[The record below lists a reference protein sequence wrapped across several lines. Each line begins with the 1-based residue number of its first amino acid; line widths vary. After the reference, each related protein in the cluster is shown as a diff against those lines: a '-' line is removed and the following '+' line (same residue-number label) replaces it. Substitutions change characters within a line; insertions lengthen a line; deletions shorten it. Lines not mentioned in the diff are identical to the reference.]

1 MSYKKI
7 IISLIITGIFFFSV
21 SLYFFQQNYQK
32 QQKKPTTQNT
42 ETTQPSTP
50 PNNHYLFK
58 SKGGHFDTYF
68 PQNVLDINSDIKVE
82 KDESSISFSLL
93 SSSDKTITGQMINK
107 TQVLYPKISQTGNA
121 YIDLRYSVSGDQ
133 ISEEFILNQKQTFPV
148 FKQKINLFNAF
159 VANYSKSIQF
169 NHPGTNKLLWYIP
182 TPFMYE
188 QNNPT
193 TKHDGVKFTLNCDQ
207 PNIPLKDCRTLILTK
222 EITPEGQKW
231 LNDPNRNYPVII
243 DPTVKDNCWG
253 LNDLCDQNCLYSSLI
268 GATTVYATC
277 TATDCTSACWGFD
290 DVCKP
295 TLCIYTQT
303 LTYTYSNQASPCSN
317 NGQCYV
323 ANDESGYPDCETPPN
338 NDGTNDDCFYNKG
351 NLWNKYKTY
360 SSCGAF
366 SCYSQIG
373 NCIWYAAKKQYN
385 VSNPVT
391 RYSSASGGCVPG
403 SGSCYSITWDGIF
416 FYSGNTP
423 CGSSNCTVVPDVL
436 FTATTCAW
444 YGELGGDSL
453 MFEGVMLESLL
464 IN

>member
-32 QQKKPTTQNT
+32 QQKKPTSQNT
-42 ETTQPSTP
+42 ETTQPSAP

-133 ISEEFILNQKQTFPV
+133 ISEEFILNQKQTFPI

-159 VANYSKSIQF
+159 VANYSQSIQF
-169 NHPGTNKLLWYIP
+169 NHPGTNQLLWYIP

-193 TKHDGVKFTLNCDQ
+193 VKHDGVKFILTCDD
-207 PNIPLKDCRTLILTK
+207 PNISLKNCRTLTLIK

-253 LNDLCDQNCLYSSLI
+253 LGDLCDSGCVYNSLNAS
-268 GATTVYATC
+268 GTVYSTC
-277 TATDCTSACWGFD
+277 TQNNCTTGCWSISSSCNASCTWCSRGSTTYYPTKADCNAGTNGNVQVNGTNSCCTTDGSGSCWRFNTALGTWYGGASCTSYTGLYD
-290 DVCKP
+290 SSTVCSWITGP
-295 TLCIYTQT
+295 TQ
-303 LTYTYSNQASPCSN
+303 YS
-317 NGQCYV
+317 
-323 ANDESGYPDCETPPN
+323 
-338 NDGTNDDCFYNKG
+338 
-351 NLWNKYKTY
+351 Y
-360 SSCGAF
+360 S
-366 SCYSQIG
+366 
-373 NCIWYAAKKQYN
+373 

-391 RYSSASGGCVPG
+391 RYTGGTPYCTPG
-403 SGSCYSITWDGIF
+403 SGNCYKLTSDGDNT
-416 FYSGNTP
+416 YTSGNACPSTG
-423 CGSSNCTVVPDVL
+423 CNKSGVL
-436 FTATTCAW
+436 YTAETCSW

>member
-68 PQNVLDINSDIKVE
+68 PQNILDINSDIKIE

-107 TQVLYPKISQTGNA
+107 TQVLYPKISQTGDA

-159 VANYSKSIQF
+159 VANYSQSIQF

-231 LNDPNRNYPVII
+231 LDDPNRNYPVII
-243 DPTVKDNCWG
+243 DPTVMDNCWG
-253 LNDLCDQNCLYSSLI
+253 LNYLCDAGCVYNTIVLSWPVYS
-268 GATTVYATC
+268 TC
-277 TATDCTSACWGFD
+277 TSTDCSTSGCWGND
-290 DVCKP
+290 GNCN
-295 TLCIYTQT
+295 TANCIYTGQ
-303 LTYTYSNQASPCSN
+303 YTRTVYSNSGCSTGSMTCYYPHSPYCSAYPTTSV
-317 NGQCYV
+317 CYR
-323 ANDESGYPDCETPPN
+323 NRGTLYTGKYRTISGTCT
-338 NDGTNDDCFYNKG
+338 G
-351 NLWNKYKTY
+351 NQ
-360 SSCGAF
+360 
-366 SCYSQIG
+366 SCYKYSG
-373 NCIWYAAKKQYN
+373 ECTWYAGTTQYSWD

-391 RYSSASGGCVPG
+391 RYTGGDPYCTPG
-403 SGSCYSITWDGIF
+403 GGNCYKLNSDGGNT
-416 FYSGNTP
+416 YTSGNP
-423 CGSSNCTVVPDVL
+423 CPSTGCNSSGIL
-436 FTATTCAW
+436 YTAQTCSW
-444 YGELGGDSL
+444 YGGFGGDSL